1 VGDDVIWLVVVKIR
15 GDGAVRHVMIGLA
28 IHVGSSFLKGI
39 SSLRAA
45 RQRRQMK
52 YLRSHGESQ

>member
-15 GDGAVRHVMIGLA
+15 GDGVVMIGLA

-45 RQRRQMK
+45 RQRRQTK